1 MASNFDVNSMA
12 GLSGMDVHI
21 EVLPPKW
28 CPTTTTILGLLSVVQ
43 LLMLTGV

>member
-21 EVLPPKW
+21 EVLSGVPPRRPYW
-28 CPTTTTILGLLSVVQ
+28 AF
-43 LLMLTGV
+43 